1 MKQLLGSRRRV
12 FKRSVV
18 ISLVVAPLALASAAY
33 AADGAFNN
41 AHPHSYDPAHTSL
54 VTSGWINGIGCPT
67 NAIVANPNATYTGVA
82 STSPYT
88 DPACPTGDPS
98 DHNNQG
104 LLLSKTGP
112 TNNFAAAQVQL
123 TGFKK
128 GTTLTELG
136 FDIRGGSHCSA
147 GAPRFEVVT
156 DQGNDWNIGCSTG
169 TTTTSSSEWKRLRWA
184 GTGLVGYDASNGY
197 AYGPVTGTVKSITI
211 IMDEG
216 QDVDPIGMAVLDNI
230 DVNGTLVGHGPNGV
244 GHGPNGDS

>member
-1 MKQLLGSRRRV
+1 MKKLSSRRRIV
-12 FKRSVV
+12 QRSVV
-18 ISLVVAPLALASAAY
+18 IPLSVMVPLGLAGVAY
-33 AADGAFNN
+33 AADGAFNSAN
-41 AHPHSYDPAHTSL
+41 PHSYDPAHTSL

-67 NAIVANPNATYTGVA
+67 NAIVANPNAGYTGVG

-88 DPACPTGDPS
+88 DAACPTGDPS
-98 DHNNQG
+98 DNHNQG

-123 TGFKK
+123 NGIKK

-169 TTTTSSSEWKRLRWA
+169 TKTTSSTEWSRMRWSSTN
-184 GTGLVGYDASNGY
+184 GTLVGYDASNGY
-197 AYGPVTGTVKSITI
+197 AYGAVTGTVKSISI

-216 QDVDPIGMAVLDNI
+216 QDADPIGLAVLDNV
-230 DVNGTLVGHGPNGV
+230 DVNATLVGHGS
-244 GHGPNGDS
+244 NGDS